1 MHAQFLCPT
10 DRRFLKRSSTERG
23 SLGSQTPYR
32 RHLPCGARRGAR
44 AGSRH
49 CEFARP
55 AQSVHALHT
64 AVPTEPARSW
74 SACSYRERS
83 ENRIVITP
91 PHGRAPRLARPRA
104 APSSRLR
111 ASRNALPPWRCWP
124 QASPAQLRSD
134 VVKFGVEEPP
144 RRWREISSM
153 ARTGSLAAL
162 GVVGLVPCAGA
173 RRGPPGRLLAYL
185 SPCSGCAHM
194 SVSDWVCVRACD
206 RVGSA
211 CLCSAAPGGR
221 WRTAAS
227 LGRLPSGLPLPRE
240 R

>member
-104 APSSRLR
+104 GNVLPSSRKEI
-111 ASRNALPPWRCWP
+111 WGGG
-124 QASPAQLRSD
+124 
-134 VVKFGVEEPP
+134 KFPNGTDRQP
-144 RRWREISSM
+144 
-153 ARTGSLAAL
+153 
-162 GVVGLVPCAGA
+162 
-173 RRGPPGRLLAYL
+173 
-185 SPCSGCAHM
+185 GCARGGGPRAVCRCAKRTSRQITCVLV
-194 SVSDWVCVRACD
+194 SVFWVCSHVRQ
-206 RVGSA
+206 
-211 CLCSAAPGGR
+211 
-221 WRTAAS
+221 
-227 LGRLPSGLPLPRE
+227 
-240 R
+240 

>member
-111 ASRNALPPWRCWP
+111 ASRNALPPWRSWP
-124 QASPAQLRSD
+124 QASPAQIWGGGASEE
-134 VVKFGVEEPP
+134 VEGNFLNGTDRQP
-144 RRWREISSM
+144 
-153 ARTGSLAAL
+153 
-162 GVVGLVPCAGA
+162 
-173 RRGPPGRLLAYL
+173 
-185 SPCSGCAHM
+185 GCARGGGPRAVCRCAKRTSRQITCVLV
-194 SVSDWVCVRACD
+194 SVFWVCSHVRQ
-206 RVGSA
+206 
-211 CLCSAAPGGR
+211 
-221 WRTAAS
+221 
-227 LGRLPSGLPLPRE
+227 
-240 R
+240 

>member
-111 ASRNALPPWRCWP
+111 GRRDALPPWRCWP
-124 QASPAQLRSD
+124 QAPAQIWGGG
-134 VVKFGVEEPP
+134 KFAMG
-144 RRWREISSM
+144 W
-153 ARTGSLAAL
+153 TGSLAAL

-173 RRGPPGRLLAYL
+173 RRGPPGRLRAYF
-185 SPCSGCAHM
+185 SPCSGCARM
-194 SVSDWVCVRACD
+194 SVSD
-206 RVGSA
+206 
-211 CLCSAAPGGR
+211 
-221 WRTAAS
+221 
-227 LGRLPSGLPLPRE
+227 
-240 R
+240 